1 MKIDN
6 LYQSTMIYDI
16 TNFMR
21 EKIKLTPEQSGL
33 LRFCLEDNVLMN
45 IEIDGQNYESP
56 WRYWKAFTDAHADC
70 CGTCNDDTLFEV
82 ERSKTELIK
91 NSQKVT
97 DMANKF

>member
-16 TNFMR
+16 TNFIS

-45 IEIDGQNYESP
+45 INIDGKNYETT
-56 WRYWKAFTDAHADC
+56 WKYWKAFTQAHVDC
-70 CGTCNDDTLFEV
+70 CGTCNEDTLFEV
-82 ERSKTELIK
+82 KRSKTELIK
-91 NSQKVT
+91 NST
-97 DMANKF
+97 ELSDYANSF